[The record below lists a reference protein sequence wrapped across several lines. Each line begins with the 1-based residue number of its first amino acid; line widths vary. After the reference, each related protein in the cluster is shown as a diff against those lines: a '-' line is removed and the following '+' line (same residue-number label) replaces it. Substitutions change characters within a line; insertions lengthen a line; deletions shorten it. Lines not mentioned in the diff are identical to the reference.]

1 MSATLLE
8 RKCRR
13 GARTALSGGTFISSQ
28 CAARR
33 WFATAG
39 ARPAKTLLEVAARR
53 KLPVWRTVRACSAT
67 VLHSLGR
74 LVRITWLRLLLVL
87 PVDAATHRLVSYISA
102 LPAYRRCPDG

>member
-1 MSATLLE
+1 MPTGCENGPVGRNVHSVAV
-8 RKCRR
+8 RR
-13 GARTALSGGTFISSQ
+13 
-28 CAARR
+28 RR

-87 PVDAATHRLVSYISA
+87 PVDAATHRLVSYIWA